1 MLDLFLSKQYIVVMF
16 KIFKK
21 IKDAIMSLFGVNG
34 QLSIDTSNVFINGN
48 KSDLSVR
55 QLSWTE
61 YSNLVKNNACISNV
75 LYVVENDCVDAFNMQ
90 IKNVADPTDSQDV
103 VTLGYL
109 KNNFDTNSK
118 YVTKDELSA
127 NMISIMKNLLNRV

>member
-1 MLDLFLSKQYIVVMF
+1 MF

-75 LYVVENDCVDAFNMQ
+75 LYIVENDCVDAFNMQ

>member
-1 MLDLFLSKQYIVVMF
+1 
-16 KIFKK
+16 
-21 IKDAIMSLFGVNG
+21 MSLFGVNG
-34 QLSIDTSNVFINGN
+34 QLSIDTSNIYIDGN
-48 KSDLSVR
+48 KSDLSVM
-55 QLSWTE
+55 QLTQTE
-61 YSNLVKNNACISNV
+61 YSNLVKDNACISNV
-75 LYVVENDCVDAFNMQ
+75 LYVVENDCVNAFNMQ
-90 IKNVADPTDSQDV
+90 IKNVADPTDSQDA

>member
-1 MLDLFLSKQYIVVMF
+1 MF

-34 QLSIDTSNVFINGN
+34 QLSIDTSNVFVNGN

-61 YSNLVKNNACISNV
+61 YSNLVKDNACISNV
-75 LYVVENDCVDAFNMQ
+75 LYIVENDCVDAFNMQ